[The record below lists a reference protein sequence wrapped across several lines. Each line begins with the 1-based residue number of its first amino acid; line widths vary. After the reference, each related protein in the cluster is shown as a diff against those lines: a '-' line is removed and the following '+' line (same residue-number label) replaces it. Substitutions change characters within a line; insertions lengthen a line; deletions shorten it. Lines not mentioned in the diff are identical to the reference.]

1 MATGVHGRPWE
12 VQVPT
17 SGFVKSMGGG
27 GMVEVV
33 EMVEV
38 YLLNKYT
45 RHPRPRPR
53 PRAGESLVLQ
63 ML

>member
-12 VQVPT
+12 VEVPT

-45 RHPRPRPR
+45 RHPLV
-53 PRAGESLVLQ
+53 RAGAKKNFHT
-63 ML
+63 